1 MKKNYILILAGI
13 ISFSSY
19 SQSNVT
25 DFEDLNLSADSYWN
39 GSDQSGQFISN
50 TVMFNNAYDTAW
62 GGSWSGVS
70 YSNMKDDTTAGYG
83 NQFSCIAAIGYNSSA
98 TYSIFNP
105 KSNILVTIP
114 NYGALTGFWINNS
127 TYAYLSMKNG
137 DSFAKKFGDSTNAAG
152 VDDGTN
158 GNDWFKLTIHGEN
171 SDSVEFYLADF
182 RGSAS
187 ADYILKDWT
196 YVDLSTLNPNS
207 KNLTFSMSSSDV
219 GRFGMNTPKY
229 FCMDNLTYTT
239 SLSVVENIENSISI
253 YPNPTQ
259 NNINVKFEETI
270 NNASYRLI
278 DVAGREVV
286 TSTLNGVSSLNLDLS
301 NQNNGVYF
309 LMINIEGEVITKKII
324 KQ

>member
-1 MKKNYILILAGI
+1 MKKNYILILVGI

-25 DFEDLNLSADSYWN
+25 DFEDLNLSTDSYWN

-50 TVMFNNAYDTAW
+50 TVLFNNAYDTAW

-70 YSNMKDDTTAGYG
+70 YSNMKDDTTSGFG
-83 NQFSCIAAIGYNSSA
+83 NQYSCIAGMGYNTSQ
-98 TYSIFNP
+98 TYALFNP
-105 KSNILVTIP
+105 NSDTLVTIP

-127 TYAYLSMKNG
+127 TYSYLSMLKG
-137 DSFAKKFGDSTNAAG
+137 DSFAKKFGDSTNASG
-152 VDDGTN
+152 TNDGTN
-158 GNDWFKLTIHGEN
+158 GNDFFKLTIYGTN

-182 RGSAS
+182 RGAS
-187 ADYILKDWT
+187 KKDYIVKDWT
-196 YVDLSTLNPNS
+196 YVDLTTLNPNS
-207 KNLTFSMSSSDV
+207 KNLTFVMSSSDV
-219 GRFGMNTPKY
+219 GGFGMNTPKY
-229 FCMDNLTYTT
+229 FCMDDLTYST
-239 SLSVVENIENSISI
+239 SVSVIENFENSISI

-259 NNINVKFEETI
+259 NNINVNFEETI
-270 NNASYRLI
+270 NNASYRLV

-286 TSTLNGVSSLNLDLS
+286 SSSINGVCSLNLDLS
-301 NQNNGVYF
+301 NHNNGVYF